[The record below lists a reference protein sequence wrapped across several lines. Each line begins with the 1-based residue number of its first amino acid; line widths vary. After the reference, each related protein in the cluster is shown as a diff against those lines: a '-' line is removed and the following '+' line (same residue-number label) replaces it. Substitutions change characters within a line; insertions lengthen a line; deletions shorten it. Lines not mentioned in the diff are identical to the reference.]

1 MKYRLLCAVIV
12 GAAVLTACSGR
23 SGSLSSLPPPNDSG
37 GGGFLTTMSLPA
49 SETIGSGEIFGA
61 DNTFSPNDGDTTRGG
76 QGQTVDNIPCKT
88 TMPNTY
94 HVHAFVGI
102 LINGRQLALPDGI
115 GMKNPGSDITYAGI
129 PNWTEYATCYYYT
142 HTHDASGVVHIES
155 PQSASQSTNL
165 YTLWNVFDVWGMP
178 LSPTQIGP
186 YTGTVRTYIAQ
197 VPLKTTQIARS
208 YYKLYTGSPRYI
220 GLHSHTTVWLEIGPT
235 YVAPSALPVLNYYEE
250 Y

>member
-1 MKYRLLCAVIV
+1 
-12 GAAVLTACSGR
+12 
-23 SGSLSSLPPPNDSG
+23 
-37 GGGFLTTMSLPA
+37 MSLPA
-49 SETIGSGEIFGA
+49 SQTIGSGEIFGT
-61 DNTFSPNDGDTTRGG
+61 DNSFSPSDGDTSHGG

-88 TMPNTY
+88 TMAGTY

-102 LINGRQLALPDGI
+102 LINGRHPAFPDGV
-115 GMKNPGSDITYAGI
+115 GMKNPGADVTYQGI
-129 PNWTEYATCYYYT
+129 PNWTESASCYYYT

-155 PQSASQSTNL
+155 PQSASPSTNL

-235 YVAPSALPVLNYYEE
+235 YVAPSSLPVLNYYEE